1 MNYFI
6 VGGTSRMEDLKE
18 QFLEFHKRYLSAYHV
33 ENGLKV
39 YTAIR
44 EYTPLYIK
52 DVNASPN

>member
-18 QFLEFHKRYLSAYHV
+18 QFLEFHKRYLSTYHV

-39 YTAIR
+39 YTAVR

-52 DVNASPN
+52 DGK